1 MSAGID
7 QELKA
12 AFETASGFVQP
23 PAGLT
28 ESVRRATRRHRRRM
42 AVAVSAATA
51 VVLVAAGGSYLL
63 AENRQSSPAASHDRP
78 RQLLT
83 LPAYYQVQQLAVAGP
98 YLYVLAGENGG
109 PSNALSAYDRAT
121 GRLIHSVSIP
131 AAPSA
136 LALGPGG
143 LVWLSFYPDQ
153 NGGPNG
159 TWLLSP
165 DLRLR
170 SSYPN
175 VAESPIV
182 PVSRTTAFAVT
193 QYGLVTVRMPAP
205 GQPGHA
211 SQQVDPGTSIGPGQ
225 NTAPGVWAGLLDGRL
240 VAQVTNGYGFD
251 SHLVIAGQPS
261 RTFGGRTLYQ
271 AGSVTSTGSS
281 LWVEMFAVR
290 NSYADSS
297 GPLVR
302 LNGQLRPTT
311 PESVRSSAVLT
322 RAENVW
328 SDGNTVWVATAAPGH
343 SLVCFAAGSQL
354 GPITTLPVSGQVAAL
369 AASPDTVYVT
379 TTPQPTYDNS
389 NVLSYPVPDTC
400 R

>member
-1 MSAGID
+1 MSTSID
-7 QELKA
+7 SELRA
-12 AFETASGFVQP
+12 AFREATDFVQP
-23 PAGLT
+23 PAGLA
-28 ESVRRATRRHRRRM
+28 ESVRTATRRHRRRM
-42 AVAVSAATA
+42 AVAISAAAA
-51 VVLVAAGGSYLL
+51 VVLVAVGSYVLT
-63 AENRQSSPAASHDRP
+63 AHRQSSPAAGHDRP

-83 LPAYYQVQQLAVAGP
+83 LPAYYQVQQLAVARR
-98 YLYVLAGENGG
+98 YLYVLGGENGEPG
-109 PSNALSAYDRAT
+109 SALSAYDRAT

-131 AAPSA
+131 AAPSEFA
-136 LALGPGG
+136 VGPGG

-153 NGGPNG
+153 NGGPTA

-170 SSYPN
+170 SSYPGL
-175 VAESPIV
+175 AESPIV

-193 QYGLVTVRMPAP
+193 QYGLITVRMPAP

-211 SQQVDPGTSIGPGQ
+211 GQEVDPGTSIGPGQ

-251 SHLVIAGQPS
+251 SHLVVAGNPG
-261 RTFGGRTLYQ
+261 RTFGGSALYQ

-290 NSYADSS
+290 NSNADSS

-302 LNGQLRPTT
+302 LDGQLRPTT
-311 PESVRSSAVLT
+311 PASVRSSPVLSRT
-322 RAENVW
+322 ENVW
-328 SDGNTVWVATAAPGH
+328 SDGNTIWVATAARGH
-343 SLVCFAAGSQL
+343 SLVCFTAGSRI
-354 GPITTLPVSGQVAAL
+354 GPVSTLPVSGQVAAL
-369 AASPDTVYVT
+369 AATPDTVYVT
-379 TTPQPTYDNS
+379 TTPQL
-389 NVLSYPVPDTC
+389 NVMSYPVPRAC